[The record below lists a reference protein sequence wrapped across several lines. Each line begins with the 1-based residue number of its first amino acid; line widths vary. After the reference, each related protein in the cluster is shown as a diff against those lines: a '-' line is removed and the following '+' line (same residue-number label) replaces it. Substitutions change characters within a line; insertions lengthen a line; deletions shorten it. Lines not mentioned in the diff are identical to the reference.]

1 MSKDLLCPFKE
12 AGMKKLIESGKHF
25 RSYCFKKLDR
35 RKNKVIEVD
44 EGSHIPVFV
53 VLFLISYPI
62 KQDSNSK
69 RLACQNFNSS
79 ML

>member
-1 MSKDLLCPFKE
+1 
-12 AGMKKLIESGKHF
+12 MKQLIEPEKYF

-35 RKNKVIEVD
+35 KKTVIIEVD
-44 EGSHIPVFV
+44 EGSNVPVLV

-69 RLACQNFNSS
+69 RLACQIFNSS